1 MRFALLPEAEQ
12 RATWPATAGP
22 FRALTS
28 VQLRARHWIIRDGRG
43 DVTGEVRG
51 EAVVGEYPILTP
63 GAPGGVDVCQCA
75 AVFIGRLD
83 AVHSETHKVHH
94 VVPSG
99 HGPNYRAVRRLVW
112 LCSMPC
118 MGGGAE
124 CIIGG
129 IVGKQ
134 LKVLV

>member
-43 DVTGEVRG
+43 EITDEVRG

-63 GAPGGVDVCQCA
+63 GAPGVMEHLALCG
-75 AVFIGRLD
+75 
-83 AVHSETHKVHH
+83 T
-94 VVPSG
+94 PSL
-99 HGPNYRAVRRLVW
+99 A
-112 LCSMPC
+112 
-118 MGGGAE
+118 
-124 CIIGG
+124 CIA
-129 IVGKQ
+129 Q
-134 LKVLV
+134 H